1 MGSEMCI
8 RDSDIGILAE
18 CAAVKI
24 GAYVRNYEVTEL
36 NISRDNPIVQRS
48 HGERRV
54 CASVQTCG
62 GNDRYRGLIKR
73 WWSEPFHG
81 TYRRH
86 SLCSHTEMV
95 RLDWVK
101 IAQPNHRK
109 IVGRLAL
116 TEKND
121 LLTKERLSG
130 KQPTL
135 RAC

>member
-1 MGSEMCI
+1 
-8 RDSDIGILAE
+8 
-18 CAAVKI
+18 
-24 GAYVRNYEVTEL
+24 
-36 NISRDNPIVQRS
+36 
-48 HGERRV
+48 
-54 CASVQTCG
+54 
-62 GNDRYRGLIKR
+62 
-73 WWSEPFHG
+73 
-81 TYRRH
+81 
-86 SLCSHTEMV
+86 MV

-121 LLTKERLSG
+121 LLTKEGLSG